1 MTLDKKTGFGQSY
14 AMLLKGKGWRLCGIF
29 IVYLI
34 KHSPALA
41 LPIVTAAM
49 IDLAVDTQDSRR
61 FSKLLL
67 YFVLMMILAVQ
78 NIPTH
83 TLYARMLSSMMRGVS
98 QQLRQD
104 LCRQLQRL
112 SLLYHHRSNIGKLH
126 AKVIRDIEIIEQTP
140 RIFSEQIFSFIC
152 QVATSVGVIALRKP
166 QALWF
171 FLLGVPIVVI
181 LRNQFIEPI
190 TRSAKTYRQSF
201 ETMTSSLNDMLNMIP
216 ITRAH
221 GLEEYHVRQ
230 VDSKIDAVFKKGLH
244 FDTISAIF
252 GSSAWVVMTAV
263 HVIFIAGSV
272 YASMKGYITVGDIVL
287 FNSMFL
293 VLTGQMVMLL
303 NTLPQLSQARESIV
317 SVHEVL
323 NSPDLEENSGK
334 KPFDAIEGRF
344 EFVGV
349 HYRYPDTAQHALV
362 DFNLEVPAG
371 QSIALIGPSGSGKST
386 VLSMV
391 LGFIRPN
398 SGIIR
403 IDGVDIMEMDLRTYR
418 RHVGVVTQDSIFF
431 SGTVFENVAYGQK
444 DIQETAVI
452 DALKAADA
460 YDFVQALPDGLCT
473 HMGSDGLKFSGGQM
487 QRLAIARAIVRNPKV
502 LILDEA
508 TSSLDSESEKKI
520 QLAMDRL
527 MKNRTTFV
535 VAHRIS
541 TIQNVDRIIILDQ
554 GRIVHQGAPAQLL
567 EGDNLYSRAMRHARS
582 MSPLPKPAKL
592 CDSN

>member
-1 MTLDKKTGFGQSY
+1 MTSNKQTGFVQSY
-14 AMLLKGKGWRLCGIF
+14 LMLLKGKGWQLCGIF

-34 KHSPALA
+34 KHSPAFA
-41 LPIVTAAM
+41 LPIVTAMM
-49 IDLAVDTQDSRR
+49 IDLAVDTQDPRR
-61 FSKLLL
+61 FSKLLF
-67 YFVLMMILAVQ
+67 YFVLMMVLVLQ

-83 TLYARMLSSMMRGVS
+83 ILYARMLSGVMRGIS

-112 SLLYHHRSNIGKLH
+112 SVLYHHRSNIGKMH
-126 AKVIRDIEIIEQTP
+126 SKVIRDIEIIEQTP
-140 RIFSEQIFSFIC
+140 RIFCEQIFSFIC
-152 QVATSVGVIALRKP
+152 QVAVSVVVIAVRKP

-171 FLLGVPIVVI
+171 FLLCVPVVVL
-181 LRNQFIEPI
+181 LRNRFVKPV
-190 TRSAKTYRQSF
+190 TRSAKNYRQSF

-221 GLEEYHVRQ
+221 GLEEFHVKE
-230 VDSKIDAVFKKGLH
+230 VDSKIDAVFKKGLD

-252 GSSAWVVMTAV
+252 GSTAWVAMTAV

-272 YASMKGYITVGDIVL
+272 YASMKGFISVGDIVL

-293 VLTGQMVMLL
+293 ILTSQMIMILG
-303 NTLPQLSQARESIV
+303 TLPQLSQARESIV
-317 SVHEVL
+317 SVREVL

-334 KPFDAIEGRF
+334 KAFDAIQGRF
-344 EFVGV
+344 EFLGV

-362 DFNLEVPAG
+362 DFSLEVPAG
-371 QSIALIGPSGSGKST
+371 QSIAFIGPSGSGKST

-391 LGFIRPN
+391 LGLIRPN
-398 SGIIR
+398 SGTLR
-403 IDGVDIMEMDLRTYR
+403 IDGMDIMEMDLRTYR
-418 RHVGVVTQDSIFF
+418 KHVGVVTQDSIFF
-431 SGTVFENVAYGQK
+431 SGTVFDNVAYGQK
-444 DIQETAVI
+444 DIQEALI
-452 DALKAADA
+452 LDALKAADA
-460 YDFVQALPDGLCT
+460 YDFVKALPNGLYT
-473 HMGSDGLKFSGGQM
+473 QMGSEGLKFSGGQM
-487 QRLAIARAIVRNPKV
+487 QRLAIARAIVRNPRV

-541 TIQNVDRIIILDQ
+541 TIQNVNRIVILDQ
-554 GRIVHQGAPAQLL
+554 GKIVEDGTPTQLL
-567 EGDNLYSRAMRHARS
+567 KGNNLYSRAMQH
-582 MSPLPKPAKL
+582 PFQKPQTPDK
-592 CDSN
+592 

>member
-1 MTLDKKTGFGQSY
+1 MNSNRQTGLVQSY
-14 AMLLKGKGWRLCGIF
+14 LTLLKGKWGQLWGIF

-41 LPIVTAAM
+41 LPIVTAVM
-49 IDLAVDTQDSRR
+49 IDLAVQTQDPRR
-61 FSKLLL
+61 FSKLLF
-67 YFVLMMILAVQ
+67 YFALMMVLVLQ

-83 TLYARMLSSMMRGVS
+83 ILYARMLSSVMRGIS

-126 AKVIRDIEIIEQTP
+126 SKVIRDIEIIEQTP
-140 RIFSEQIFSFIC
+140 RIFSEQIFSFVC
-152 QVATSVGVIALRKP
+152 QVAIAVGVIAIRKP

-171 FLLGVPIVVI
+171 FLIGVPIVVL
-181 LRNQFIEPI
+181 LRNQFVEPVN
-190 TRSAKTYRQSF
+190 RSAQNYRQSI
-201 ETMTSSLNDMLNMIP
+201 ESMTSSLNDMLNMIP

-221 GLEEYHVRQ
+221 GLEDFHVHE
-230 VDSKIDAVFKKGLH
+230 VDSKITDVFKRGKN

-252 GSSAWVVMTAV
+252 GSSAWVAMTAV

-272 YASMKGYITVGDIVL
+272 YASMKGLISVGDIVL

-293 VLTGQMVMLL
+293 VLTGQVIMIL

-317 SVHEVL
+317 SVQEVL

-334 KPFDAIEGRF
+334 KPFETIEGRF
-344 EFVGV
+344 DFLGV

-362 DFNLEVPAG
+362 DFSLEVLPG
-371 QSIALIGPSGSGKST
+371 QSIAFIGPSGSGKST

-398 SGIIR
+398 TGTIR
-403 IDGVDIMEMDLRTYR
+403 IDGMDVMEMDLRTYR
-418 RHVGVVTQDSIFF
+418 KHVGVVTQDSIFF
-431 SGTVFENVAYGQK
+431 SGTVFDNVAYGQDD
-444 DIQETAVI
+444 DIQEQDI
-452 DALKAADA
+452 LDALKAADA
-460 YDFVQALPDGLCT
+460 YDFVQALPNGLYT
-473 HMGSDGLKFSGGQM
+473 HMGADGLKFSGGQM

-508 TSSLDSESEKKI
+508 TSSLDTESEKKI
-520 QLAMDRL
+520 QTAMDRL
-527 MKNRTTFV
+527 MKNRTSFI

-541 TIQNVDRIIILDQ
+541 TIQNVDRIVILDQ
-554 GRIVHQGAPAQLL
+554 GRIVAQGTPAQLL
-567 EGDNLYSRAMRHARS
+567 KNNKIPSLG
-582 MSPLPKPAKL
+582 
-592 CDSN
+592 